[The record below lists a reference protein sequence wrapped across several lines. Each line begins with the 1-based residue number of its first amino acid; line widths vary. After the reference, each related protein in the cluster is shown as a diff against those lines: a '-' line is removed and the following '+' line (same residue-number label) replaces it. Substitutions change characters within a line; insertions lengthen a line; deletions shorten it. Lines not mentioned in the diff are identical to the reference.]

1 MTDEQIIKNIVEQK
15 NLCKVLM
22 DSLYDDIKNFKPDR
36 VWNDGHTVI
45 QSDIIRLRRELNK
58 LNKMFERVSGY
69 GQS

>member
-1 MTDEQIIKNIVEQK
+1 MTNEEIMKNIVEQK

>member
-1 MTDEQIIKNIVEQK
+1 MTNEKIMKNIVEQK

-36 VWNDGHTVI
+36 LWNDGHTVI

>member
-1 MTDEQIIKNIVEQK
+1 MTNEEIMKNIVEQK

-36 VWNDGHTVI
+36 LWNDGHTVI